1 MPSPGIVAGS
11 VGLGQF
17 PQPAGSGFV
26 SAIAGAKGQAPIMG
40 YYNGS
45 NSWPNIANAFT
56 TFSHSP
62 GKSGTF
68 YSDGSTNASGLVG
81 TTFGAFS
88 AAQAGANPLISL
100 GWILFSGSAP
110 SGTVAP
116 LAAGSSPYNGG
127 HQSWDWATVRA
138 GGCDPI
144 IAQWGAGIVNLFN
157 LYGKVCLIHISHE
170 PDVSRTLNTTN
181 CSADQ
186 FAPMVRYLD
195 AGLKAAGA
203 GGMYELATCMSA
215 LLPSSA
221 LPFTPTPGITTLT
234 QLYQVLWGIPAGG
247 YTPAGGPLDDIC
259 HWKLWDPY
267 ITAPSQSVT
276 KLTDYKTTYID
287 TGALGTQT
295 SSCYYG
301 LGEFGVVATG
311 TGGMTAAQRLAYI
324 NAFPSTLSSLDLTA
338 YFDSV
343 GSFDSRIIGTSDGS
357 IGAMTTAIASFR

>member
-1 MPSPGIVAGS
+1 MPDIAVGS
-11 VGLGQF
+11 IGLGQV
-17 PQPAGSGFV
+17 PLALPPTFV
-26 SAIAGAKGQAPIMG
+26 SAIAGAKGQKPILG

-45 NSWPNIANAFT
+45 NSWTNINNAFT
-56 TFSHSP
+56 TYGHTP

-68 YSDGSTNASGLVG
+68 YCDGSTNASGLVG
-81 TTFGAFS
+81 TTFGAFA
-88 AAQAGANPLISL
+88 AAQAGANPLLSL

-116 LAAGSSPYNGG
+116 LAAGSSPYNGS
-127 HQSWDWATVRA
+127 HQSWDWATVLA

-157 LYGKVCLIHISHE
+157 LYGKVVLIHISHE
-170 PDVSRTLNTTN
+170 PDVARTLNTTN
-181 CSADQ
+181 CAATL

-203 GGMYELATCMSA
+203 GGMYELSTCVSS

-221 LPFTPTPGITTLT
+221 LPFGPTINATTLT
-234 QLYQVLWGIPAGG
+234 QIYQLLWGIPAAG
-247 YTPAGGPLDDIC
+247 YTPAGGPLDDIV

-267 ITAPSQSVT
+267 ITAPSQAVT

-287 TGALGTQT
+287 SGLLGTQN

-301 LGEFGVVATG
+301 LGEFGVSAVG
-311 TGGMTAAQRLAYI
+311 SGGMTAAQRVAYI
-324 NAFPSTLSSLDLTA
+324 NAFGSTLASLDLA
-338 YFDSV
+338 ACFDSV
-343 GSFDSRIIGTSDGS
+343 GTFDSRIIGTSDGS
-357 IGAMTTAIASFR
+357 VAAMTTAATSFR